1 MLDPAP
7 SPRPAPLRAMLAVAA
22 WFFPTAANVAETGPT
37 ARGANRT
44 VTVHDF
50 PAPRLVPVQVS
61 AATLKAAE
69 PATETVKAPEGV
81 PPLLASVNTRSGLA
95 PIDTR
100 PYAYWDRS
108 NASTAGPA
116 PADAT
121 ATGAP
126 SRPTTTET
134 NTAARPTTPRTATP
148 PNSASC
154 RDAKPVPR
162 PPESP
167 APEPMLAAQISH
179 RQESARWPAT
189 VRPMTRIRFPA
200 AETENHP
207 AREP

>member
-44 VTVHDF
+44 VTVHDL
-50 PAPRLVPVQVS
+50 PGPRLVPVQVS

-69 PATETVKAPEGV
+69 PATETVKAPEAL

-126 SRPTTTET
+126 QQAHHHQDQHGS
-134 NTAARPTTPRTATP
+134 P
-148 PNSASC
+148 P
-154 RDAKPVPR
+154 DD
-162 PPESP
+162 
-167 APEPMLAAQISH
+167 
-179 RQESARWPAT
+179 
-189 VRPMTRIRFPA
+189 
-200 AETENHP
+200 
-207 AREP
+207 